1 MEAKNIFSRV
11 ADRESWNR
19 NTELGVDIKT
29 FLCRDERMQT
39 GKGYSG
45 RLRRDSDAVVDDF
58 FCRDAHFTFVEMAA
72 AKSKRNPHVFEG
84 TYVTITRC
92 DDGSLRPNFKRL
104 PLGGEG
110 FSAEHYALGVCNE
123 LARALNSLIGK

>member
-1 MEAKNIFSRV
+1 MEAKNIFSRA

-19 NTELGVDIKT
+19 NTELGVDLKT

-84 TYVTITRC
+84 EYITVTLR
-92 DDGSLRPNFKRL
+92 DDGSYHPNFKEMKM
-104 PLGGEG
+104 GKG
-110 FSAEHYALGVCNE
+110 FTIDRYALEVYRE
-123 LARALNSLIGK
+123 LRLAFTRLIGR